1 MMEDLT
7 IYENYDKLLKANT
20 NLSTENFDLHEK
32 IVELENTIIDLKAC
46 LRTCA
51 NSAQGGLDQYS

>member
-7 IYENYDKLLKANT
+7 IYEKYDKLLKANT
-20 NLSTENFDLHEK
+20 HLSTENFDLHEK
-32 IVELENTIIDLKAC
+32 IVELKNTIIDLEAC

-51 NSAQGGLDQYS
+51 NSAQGE